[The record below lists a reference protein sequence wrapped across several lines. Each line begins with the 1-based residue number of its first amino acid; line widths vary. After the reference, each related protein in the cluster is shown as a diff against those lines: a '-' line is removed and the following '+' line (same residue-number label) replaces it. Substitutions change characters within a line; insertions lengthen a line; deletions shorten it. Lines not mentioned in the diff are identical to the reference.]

1 MVNLSNPKLSDS
13 LFDLVVLWWVSGGD
27 HGRSVVGF
35 FGGVGYFGAGFFG
48 GVVQVVGFVW
58 HRSSGLWCGDC
69 CSTWWKSGWSCG
81 GRGKLVSN
89 CVYGSIIGFDG
100 SSLMVFF

>member
-58 HRSSGLWCGDC
+58 HRSVGYGVEIAVRRGGNRGGAVVVVENWYGTVCMALLLASMGL
-69 CSTWWKSGWSCG
+69 
-81 GRGKLVSN
+81 R
-89 CVYGSIIGFDG
+89 
-100 SSLMVFF
+100 